1 MSEEAYEG
9 LGWFDYVVLLLVIAG
24 GYYLSELLPHT
35 QWAQIVAILFTY
47 HLYLAWTVFSTGER
61 SLAHSVPTT
70 VLTHLACVALVVAGS
85 MLRIPRGII
94 MILAFIFPVAGMI
107 KFGLVSI
114 VLFERV
120 WVFSG
125 GKQRQAKSK
134 ESRLKPGQIET
145 PPLES
150 TPELYQQ
157 WLSFRSNKRADQYK
171 VGETMKEEY
180 AAWLKE
186 QGRIRYLAAQSHVE
200 ADPEARKITPV
211 GQSG

>member
-1 MSEEAYEG
+1 MAEDAYEG

-24 GYYLSELLPHT
+24 GYYLSELLPHA
-35 QWAQIVAILFTY
+35 QWAQIVAILVTY

-70 VLTHLACVALVVAGS
+70 LLTHLACVALVVAGS

-125 GKQRQAKSK
+125 GKQRLPKFKAA
-134 ESRLKPGQIET
+134 RLKPGQLDI

-157 WLSFRSNKRADQYK
+157 WLSLRSQKRADQYK

-180 AAWLKE
+180 ASWLKE
-186 QGRIRYLAAQSHVE
+186 QGRLQYLEAQKLAE
-200 ADPEARKITPV
+200 IEPEARRTTPV
-211 GQSG
+211 GQTG